1 MNALYIE
8 CNSGISGDMSV
19 ASLIDLGADVEVLNK
34 VLKTVPLT
42 GFKTEISRVKKNG
55 IDACDFNVIL
65 DQDNHD
71 HDMNYLFGHEHHH
84 DHDEHSHEHHHDNH
98 HHEHHHSH
106 RGLAEVTQIINSTQ
120 MTDSARSLAIKI
132 FDILADAESKAH
144 GIEKDK
150 VHFHEVGAVDSI
162 VDIISI
168 AVCFDNLGITKV
180 YVPKI
185 FEGSGTVRC
194 RHGILPI
201 PVPAVMN
208 IAQAHD
214 LTLSISEE
222 KGEFIT
228 PTGAAFIAA
237 VKTDDKLPAQF
248 KIKKTGLG
256 AGKREYARPSLL
268 RSMIIEADLEEH
280 DQIIKIETNIDDIT
294 GENLGFVMDLLFAN
308 GARDV
313 SFIPCFMK
321 KNRPAYILNVICTQD
336 KLKTLE
342 KIIFENTTTIG
353 LRKIQ
358 MDRTVLLRQI
368 KEIDTPYGK
377 VRIKCVEF
385 ESVKRF
391 YPEYE
396 DIAAIAK
403 KFNKSYT
410 EIFNQ
415 VIVTAGNLS

>member
-1 MNALYIE
+1 MKALYIE

-34 VLKTVPLT
+34 ALKTVPLT

-84 DHDEHSHEHHHDNH
+84 DHDEHSHE

-256 AGKREYARPSLL
+256 AGKREYARPNLL

-294 GENLGFVMDLLFAN
+294 GENLGFVMDLLFTN

-321 KNRPAYILNVICTQD
+321 KNRPSYILNVICTQD

-353 LRKIQ
+353 LRKIK

-415 VIVTAGNLS
+415 VTVIAGNLS